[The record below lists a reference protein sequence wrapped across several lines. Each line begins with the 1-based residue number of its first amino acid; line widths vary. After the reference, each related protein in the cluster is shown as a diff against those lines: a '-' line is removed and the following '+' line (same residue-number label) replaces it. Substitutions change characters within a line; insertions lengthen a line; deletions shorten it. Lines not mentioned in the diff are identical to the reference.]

1 MLRKLLPP
9 GLASIMFSADGGQG
23 HHQVPFGGTK
33 ARLGSNPIALSFPYQ
48 EGAPFLA
55 DFATSAVAAGKVLV
69 CHARGQKLKEGWM
82 VDAEGKPTTNPAADY
97 FKGGALLPLGGSEGH
112 KGYALAFMSSDFWIG
127 SRSGWNPRC
136 TFQGLEQHLTVR
148 CHRCAKVRS
157 S

>member
-82 VDAEGKPTTNPAADY
+82 VDAEGKPTTNPQRITSRAGRSCRLEARRVIKATHSLYD
-97 FKGGALLPLGGSEGH
+97 
-112 KGYALAFMSSDFWIG
+112 SDF
-127 SRSGWNPRC
+127 
-136 TFQGLEQHLTVR
+136 
-148 CHRCAKVRS
+148 
-157 S
+157 